1 MVCEFLKDT
10 ILPDSGRGKGRTG
23 RKILLGRADTQSR
36 QVIRWNEIR
45 EALISLGFEEILP
58 SQMSLRE
65 QACAFHSA
73 DWVVGVHGAALTN
86 LAFCRAGTKVV
97 EIFGW
102 NYVNPCYR
110 DLCAVAGLEH
120 YGVVGR
126 GPGDGPEIVYELH
139 DASEEIHVQP
149 EEVLR
154 ALREAGLGR

>member
-1 MVCEFLKDT
+1 M
-10 ILPDSGRGKGRTG
+10 
-23 RKILLGRADTQSR
+23 SR
-36 QVIRWNEIR
+36 
-45 EALISLGFEEILP
+45 GFEEVVP
-58 SQMSLRE
+58 SAMSLRD
-65 QACAFHSA
+65 QASAFHAA

-126 GPGDGPEIVYELH
+126 GPGDGSKIVYELH
-139 DASEEIHVQP
+139 DASGEVHVQP